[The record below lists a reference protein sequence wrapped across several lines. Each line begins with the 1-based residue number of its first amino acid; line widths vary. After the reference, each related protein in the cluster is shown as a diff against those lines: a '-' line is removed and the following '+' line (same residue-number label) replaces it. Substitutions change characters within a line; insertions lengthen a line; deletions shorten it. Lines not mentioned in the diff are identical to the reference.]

1 MLAHTLRPAR
11 LLPTLRQTVRHASVG
26 GSSQTP
32 IQDDKRDL
40 QNKAREHSNTLVFG
54 GLAAVGATAV
64 WWMMADTS
72 DPAKPTLKQTA
83 GENRQPAG
91 QYPPPDKAKL

>member
-1 MLAHTLRPAR
+1 MLSHVLRPAR
-11 LLPTLRQTVRHASVG
+11 FAPVLRQTVRHASVG

-32 IQDDKRDL
+32 IRDDKRDL
-40 QNKAREHSNTLVFG
+40 RVKAQEHSNALVFG

-72 DPAKPTLKQTA
+72 DPSKPTLKQTA
-83 GENRQPAG
+83 DDGKPVG
-91 QYPPPDKAKL
+91 TFPPPENGKL